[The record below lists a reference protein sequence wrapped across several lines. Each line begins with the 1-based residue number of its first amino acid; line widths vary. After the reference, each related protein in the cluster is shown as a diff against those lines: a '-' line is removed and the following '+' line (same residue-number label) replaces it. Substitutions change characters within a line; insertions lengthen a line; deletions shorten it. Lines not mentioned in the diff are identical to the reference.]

1 LKEEM
6 EDAAASCSTAARK
19 SRLRNT
25 ELPGMVVASLA
36 IASLAGAN
44 RARGLYF
51 ESSRS
56 QRNTVL
62 ATVQVI
68 NLSWRGIAM
77 KAAILTLSDKGF
89 RGERADLS
97 GPALASW
104 LSGREVEI
112 ARTEVIPDE
121 ADLISAKLAEW
132 ADGGEFDLILT
143 TGGTG
148 VSPRDVTPDA
158 TVRVLDRVI
167 PGFGE
172 AMRAA
177 SLTKTPQAM
186 ISRAVSGVRKRT
198 LIVNLPGSPRGA
210 IENLEAVW
218 PAIPHALE
226 KIQGDM
232 GDCVKL
238 TS

>member
-1 LKEEM
+1 
-6 EDAAASCSTAARK
+6 
-19 SRLRNT
+19 
-25 ELPGMVVASLA
+25 
-36 IASLAGAN
+36 
-44 RARGLYF
+44 
-51 ESSRS
+51 
-56 QRNTVL
+56 
-62 ATVQVI
+62 
-68 NLSWRGIAM
+68 M
-77 KAAILTLSDKGF
+77 KAAILTLSDQGA
-89 RGERADLS
+89 RGERVDLS

-104 LSGREVEI
+104 LSGREVKI
-112 ARTEVIPDE
+112 ARTEIIPDE
-121 ADLISAKLAEW
+121 ADLISSKLAEW

-148 VSPRDVTPDA
+148 VSPRDDTPEA
-158 TVRVLDRVI
+158 TESVLDRVI

-177 SLTKTPQAM
+177 SLAKTPQAM

-198 LIVNLPGSPRGA
+198 VIVNLPGSPRGA

-218 PAIPHALE
+218 PAIPHALK

-232 GDCVKL
+232 GDCVKI